1 MLIAL
6 LVFGQPRA
14 YEEVMEENI
23 KQILAAFPSSEV
35 HIYILTNRKI
45 SGGFYEDTEGKIKAI
60 LEKYKITV
68 KLFAF
73 WEDLT
78 EFHSTDEIIGQ
89 YVKGWL
95 GEREYFPS
103 SLWMGNMWYRKY
115 ILGKLFDSVKGSSV
129 YDYCVLCRLFDT
141 NIKLLRPIM
150 PSLEPDKLF
159 YAIDTL
165 FIASPLIMNTLLKF
179 GRTTEHY
186 SDFEWTPEFTEAFRA
201 FDYTLA
207 TKKDSLC
214 SESQIFHYIRKTF
227 ATDKHQNIRQDF
239 VERSESHASAF
250 FYVRHVRAKL
260 IPKKIL
266 QIALGPSYRAGLPL
280 DVLKSRLLKINQ
292 GYEYVLMDDAGAQ
305 KFLAEHFPRYISL
318 YTSLTRVQYKSD
330 LLRYLYLY
338 TFGGYYVDIDICP
351 LLSFDCIYDKTM
363 MARCFFFQ
371 GAHTDPVRG
380 VYEMCNGFVG
390 CVKGMSL
397 FLDLV
402 EEMVREPNPADYGKN
417 VKNLYRL
424 VSRVA
429 GAGASQE
436 IKLYENCGGFYVFR
450 EVGVEGKYYMVYRNE
465 VLALSNG
472 HPFTMV

>member
-6 LVFGQPRA
+6 LNFGQPRA

-23 KQILAAFPSSEV
+23 KQIQAAFPSCEL
-35 HIYILTNRKI
+35 HIYVLTDKKI
-45 SGGFYEDTEGKIKAI
+45 TGGFYEDTEDKIKSI
-60 LEKYKITV
+60 LDKYKIAI

-73 WEDLT
+73 WEDLV

-95 GEREYFPS
+95 GKRDCSPNTD
-103 SLWMGNMWYRKY
+103 WMGHMWYRRY
-115 ILGKLFDSVKGSSV
+115 ILGKLFESVKGSNI

-141 NIKLLRPIM
+141 EIKLLRPIM
-150 PSLEPDKLF
+150 PSLEPDTLF
-159 YAIDTL
+159 YAIDTF
-165 FIASPLIMNTLLKF
+165 FIGSLSVMNTLLKF

-186 SDFEWTPEFTEAFRA
+186 KDFEWTAEFTEAFRA

-207 TKKDSLC
+207 TKKETLC
-214 SESQIFHYIRKTF
+214 SEAQVFQYIRNTF
-227 ATDKHQNIRQDF
+227 AADKHQNIRWDF
-239 VERSESHASAF
+239 VEGSESHTSAF
-250 FYVRHVRAKL
+250 FYVRHVRAKP

-266 QIALGPSYRAGLPL
+266 QIALGSSYRAGLPL
-280 DVLKSRLLKINQ
+280 DMLKGRLLQINQ

-305 KFLAEHFPRYISL
+305 KFLLEHFPKYISL

-338 TFGGYYVDIDICP
+338 TFGGYYIDIDICA
-351 LLSFDCIYDKTM
+351 LVSLDCIYDKTM
-363 MARCFFFQ
+363 LARCFFFQ
-371 GAHTDPVRG
+371 GAHTDPVKG

-390 CVKGMSL
+390 CVKGVSL

-402 EEMVREPNPADYGKN
+402 GEMVSEPNPADYGKN
-417 VKNLYRL
+417 VKNLY
-424 VSRVA
+424 
-429 GAGASQE
+429 GAVGRRSANGQV
-436 IKLYENCGGFYVFR
+436 KLYENCAGFYVFR
-450 EVGVEGKYYMVYRNE
+450 EVGVEGKYYMVYRDE

-472 HPFTMV
+472 HPFMKV

>member
-6 LVFGQPRA
+6 LNFGQPRA

-23 KQILAAFPSSEV
+23 KQILVAFPSSEI
-35 HIYILTNRKI
+35 HIYILTNRNI
-45 SGGFYEDTEGKIKAI
+45 SGGFYEDTEGKIRGI
-60 LEKYKITV
+60 LDKYKITI

-73 WEDLT
+73 WEDLV

-95 GEREYFPS
+95 GERDYFPS
-103 SLWMGNMWYRKY
+103 SLWMGNMWYRRY

-129 YDYCVLCRLFDT
+129 YDYCLLSRLFDT
-141 NIKLLRPIM
+141 EIKLLRPIV
-150 PSLEPDKLF
+150 PVLENDKLY

-165 FIASPLIMNTLLKF
+165 YIGSPSVISTLLKF

-186 SDFEWTPEFTEAFRA
+186 RDFEWTAEFTEAFRT

-207 TKKDSLC
+207 SKKDTLC
-214 SESQIFHYIRKTF
+214 SEAQIFHYIRNTF
-227 ATDKHQNIRQDF
+227 AADKHQNIRWDPVQQ
-239 VERSESHASAF
+239 SESHSRAF
-250 FYVRHVRAKL
+250 FYVWHVRAKP

-266 QIALGPSYRAGLPL
+266 QIALGSSYRAGLPL
-280 DVLKSRLLKINQ
+280 DVLKGRLLQINQ
-292 GYEYVLMDDAGAQ
+292 GYEYVLMDDEGAQ
-305 KFLAEHFPRYISL
+305 RFLLEYFPRYIPL

-338 TFGGYYVDIDICP
+338 IFGGYYVDIDTLPI
-351 LLSFDCIYDKTM
+351 LSLDAIYDKTM
-363 MARCFFFQ
+363 LARCFFFQ

-380 VYEMCNGFVG
+380 VYEMHNGFMG
-390 CVKGMSL
+390 CVKGISL

-417 VKNLYRL
+417 VKNLYRVL
-424 VSRVA
+424 ALRA
-429 GAGASQE
+429 GGE
-436 IKLYENCGGFYVFR
+436 VKLYENCAGFYVFR

-465 VLALSNG
+465 VLALGNG
-472 HPFTMV
+472 HPFMRV

>member
-14 YEEVMEENI
+14 YEEVLEENI
-23 KQILAAFPSSEV
+23 KQILLAFPSTEI
-35 HIYILTNRKI
+35 HIYVLTNKKI
-45 SGGFYEDTEGKIKAI
+45 TGGFYEDTEGKIKAI
-60 LEKYKITV
+60 LDKYKIAI
-68 KLFAF
+68 KLFVF

-103 SLWMGNMWYRKY
+103 SLWMGNMWYRRY

-141 NIKLLRPIM
+141 EIKLLRPII
-150 PSLEPDKLF
+150 PSLEADKLF

-165 FIASPLIMNTLLKF
+165 YIGSPSVINTLLKF

-186 SDFEWTPEFTEAFRA
+186 RDFEWTAEFTDAFRA

-214 SESQIFHYIRKTF
+214 SEAQVFQYIRNTF
-227 ATDKHQNIRQDF
+227 LADKHQNIRWDPVQQ
-239 VERSESHASAF
+239 SESHSRAF
-250 FYVRHVRAKL
+250 FYAWHVRAKP

-266 QIALGPSYRAGLPL
+266 QIALGSSYRAGLRL
-280 DVLKSRLLKINQ
+280 DVLKGRLLQINPH
-292 GYEYVLMDDAGAQ
+292 YEYVLMDDEGAQ
-305 KFLAEHFPRYISL
+305 KFLADYFPKYISL

-338 TFGGYYVDIDICP
+338 TFGGYYVDIDTLPI
-351 LLSFDCIYDKTM
+351 LSLDAIYDKTM
-363 MARCFFFQ
+363 LARCFFFQ

-380 VYEMCNGFVG
+380 VYEMHNGFMG

-402 EEMVREPNPADYGKN
+402 EEMVSEPNPADYGKN
-417 VKNLYRL
+417 VKNLYRAVAL
-424 VSRVA
+424 RGGCASREV
-429 GAGASQE
+429 
-436 IKLYENCGGFYVFR
+436 KLYENCAGFYVFC
-450 EVGVEGKYYMVYRNE
+450 EVGVKGKYYMVYRDE
-465 VLALSNG
+465 VLALGNG
-472 HPFTMV
+472 HV